1 MKTCF
6 FIGHRDAPESIY
18 DRLLISVERHIVEY
32 GVTDFVVGQYG
43 SFDRL
48 STRALIQ
55 VKQRHPEVKLTL
67 LLAYYYPLK
76 PFELPQDYDGSL
88 YPEGMERV
96 PRRAAIIRAN
106 QYMIRHSDYLIAYD
120 SGKIGNTRK
129 LMNYAQRREDKG
141 LICVE
146 NLYDQMK
153 GFAR

>member
-18 DRLLISVERHIVEY
+18 HRLLVDVERHIIEY

-48 STRALIQ
+48 AMRAL
-55 VKQRHPEVKLTL
+55 VSAKQRHPEIRLTL
-67 LLAYYYPLK
+67 LLAYYNPLK
-76 PFELPQDYDGSL
+76 RFDLPQGFDDSL

-120 SGKIGNTRK
+120 ARKIGNTRK
-129 LMNYAQRREDKG
+129 LVDYALRRGKKG
-141 LICVE
+141 LIRVE

-153 GFAR
+153 DFAR